1 MLMKK
6 QEKVMF
12 LYGKL
17 GMKCK
22 AVLYCSLHKCFLN
35 KQQLFSKNFK
45 CEKCKHS
52 KHVEEE

>member
-1 MLMKK
+1 MKK

-17 GMKCK
+17 GLKCK
-22 AVLYCSLHKCFLN
+22 AVLYCSLHKCFVN
-35 KQQLFSKNFK
+35 RQQLFRKKFK

-52 KHVEEE
+52 KNVEEG